1 MEYFYRKWDAEVEK
15 WSPWLQRTDHL
26 HRVWTFFPE
35 LCPDEV
41 FRRFFSDQLLA
52 FGEFM
57 PRHFLRMVSKE
68 TLYDF
73 KILDW
78 SDTFEHHACEINDS
92 DQEEADLEDGLRLR
106 FKRIG

>member
-41 FRRFFSDQLLA
+41 FPSFFFGLSLGFRRIHA
-52 FGEFM
+52 A
-57 PRHFLRMVSKE
+57 
-68 TLYDF
+68 
-73 KILDW
+73 
-78 SDTFEHHACEINDS
+78 TF
-92 DQEEADLEDGLRLR
+92 LEDGVEGD
-106 FKRIG
+106 FV